1 MPSNN
6 LSKTKQKE
14 IKDLIE
20 KGRQQG
26 FLTIGEINDLLP
38 TNLYDADQIDGII
51 KLITDLKIKVVESN
65 KDIETEVVIGD
76 EEITD
81 GILKKTKRRFTWLL
95 LNLFTAII
103 ASIVIGFFV
112 ITLYKFKETISL

>member
-1 MPSNN
+1 MPNNN
-6 LSKTKQKE
+6 LSKSKQKE

-26 FLTIGEINDLLP
+26 FLTIGEINDSL

-65 KDIETEVVIGD
+65 KDIDTEVVIAMKKFLMMT
-76 EEITD
+76 ITK
-81 GILKKTKRRFTWLL
+81 LRNK
-95 LNLFTAII
+95 
-103 ASIVIGFFV
+103 IVEV
-112 ITLYKFKETISL
+112 L

>member
-14 IKDLIE
+14 IKELIE
-20 KGRQQG
+20 KGRLQG

-51 KLITDLKIKVVESN
+51 KLITDLKIKVVES
-65 KDIETEVVIGD
+65 KISVFKLLYAGLLYSRLLHGCKSFEWTCL
-76 EEITD
+76 
-81 GILKKTKRRFTWLL
+81 LKFHLD
-95 LNLFTAII
+95 
-103 ASIVIGFFV
+103 
-112 ITLYKFKETISL
+112 SLSKNY